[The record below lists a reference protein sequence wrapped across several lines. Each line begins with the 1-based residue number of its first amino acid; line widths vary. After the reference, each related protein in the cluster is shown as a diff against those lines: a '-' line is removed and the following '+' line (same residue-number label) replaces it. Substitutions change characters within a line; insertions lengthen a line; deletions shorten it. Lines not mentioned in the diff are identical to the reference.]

1 MSKQNT
7 LTPRLRAG
15 VSVKSRSADYLRAQT
30 ETIFLPKLTA
40 TSDTPAPVPG
50 RDLRLGF
57 VGTFP
62 PTKCGIATFTASLS
76 KAMAGNGEVG
86 IVSCV
91 EKPDVLNHP
100 DEVVAEWI
108 RYDPA
113 SLEETAN
120 ILNTYDVAVI
130 QHEFG
135 IFGGAD
141 GQDVLALVDRLTVPF
156 ILVLHTVLPN
166 PLPNQRRIL
175 EELSRKAA
183 LLVAQSSVARDRLL
197 EVHDVAPEH
206 VVVIQ
211 HGAPA
216 NLGPQKPP
224 SATRRPVIL
233 TWGLIGPGKG
243 IEHAIDAVAQLA
255 DLDPLP
261 QYVIMGQTHP
271 KVVEHS
277 GEAYRESLFV
287 RVDALGAD
295 KLVMFKD
302 GYRDTEGILAEVQ
315 QADIILLPYLSREQV
330 VSGVLV
336 EAIASGKP
344 VVSTAFPHAVELLA
358 EGSGIV
364 VPHEDPDALAAGL
377 RLLLT
382 NPDAAQAAAETARRQ
397 APTLFWENV
406 GAEYAQ
412 VALQVVAPK
421 LGASL

>member
-1 MSKQNT
+1 MSIQNT
-7 LTPRLRAG
+7 LVPRLRAG
-15 VSVKSRSADYLRAQT
+15 VSVTSRSAEYLRAQT
-30 ETIFLPKLTA
+30 ETIFVPKRIE
-40 TSDTPAPVPG
+40 TPALSNDGQEPT
-50 RDLRLGF
+50 LRLGF

-76 KAMAGNGEVG
+76 TAMADSDQVG

-91 EKPDVLNHP
+91 EAANVLDHP
-100 DEVVAEWI
+100 DGVVAEWV
-108 RYDPA
+108 RDDPA
-113 SLEETAN
+113 SLEETAKV
-120 ILNTYDVAVI
+120 LNTYDVAVI

-141 GQDVLALVDRLTVPF
+141 GEDVLALVDRLEVPF

-166 PLPNQRRIL
+166 PSPNQRRIL
-175 EELSRKAA
+175 EELSQKAA
-183 LLVAQSSVARDRLL
+183 ILVAQSAVARDRLL
-197 EVHDVAPEH
+197 EVHDVAPER

-224 SATRRPVIL
+224 SATRRPIIL

-277 GEAYRESLFV
+277 GEAYRESLFA

-295 KLVMFKD
+295 KLVTFKD
-302 GYRDTEGILAEVQ
+302 GYRDTAGILAEVQ
-315 QADIILLPYLSREQV
+315 EADIILLPYLSREQV

-364 VPHEDPDALAAGL
+364 VPHEDPDAFAAGL
-377 RLLLT
+377 RTLLT
-382 NPDAAQAAAETARRQ
+382 DPDAAQAAAETARRQ

-406 GAEYAQ
+406 GAEYVRIAAQ
-412 VALQVVAPK
+412 VAVPK
-421 LGASL
+421 RGVSL